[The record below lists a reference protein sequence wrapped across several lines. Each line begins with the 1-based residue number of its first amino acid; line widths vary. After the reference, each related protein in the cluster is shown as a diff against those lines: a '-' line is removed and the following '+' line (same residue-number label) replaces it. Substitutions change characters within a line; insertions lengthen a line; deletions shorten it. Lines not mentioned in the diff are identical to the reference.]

1 MGQQCNLERT
11 NAGGNQVNSIV
22 MRKIRGFSISQ
33 DISWFGSFV
42 EIKNK
47 QNNK

>member
-1 MGQQCNLERT
+1 MHNTCSLKSAGAKMGQQCNLERT

-33 DISWFGSFV
+33 DIS
-42 EIKNK
+42 
-47 QNNK
+47 